1 MATRST
7 ISLEFADGTI
17 GQVYCHWDGYLAHNG
32 KMLMEYYSNPFILRD
47 LIDLG
52 SLSSL
57 RPQIGTKHPFS
68 MFEANMTQDEYANL
82 YRDMCTFY
90 ERDRGE
96 RSADATYFKDYLHFL
111 VDGQGRLSRAKGAV
125 APIYLGA
132 QILQTDGL
140 AAIDQQVFSLNV
152 LWDQMIKQSR
162 IYGVFHQGGWCDVGH
177 PEAIAL
183 AESLLHG

>member
-7 ISLEFADGTI
+7 IALEFADGTI

-32 KMLMEYYSNPFILRD
+32 KMLQEYYSNPFILRD

-96 RSADATYFKDYLHFL
+96 RSADATYFKNYEHFL
-111 VDGQGRLSRAKGAV
+111 VDGQEEE
-125 APIYLGA
+125 YDY
-132 QILQTDGL
+132 ILRNVNGKPTWFVSDHGGDFRFLTL
-140 AAIDQQVFSLNV
+140 ALVEDILENV
-152 LWDQMIKQSR
+152 EVL
-162 IYGVFHQGGWCDVGH
+162 
-177 PEAIAL
+177 PL
-183 AESLLHG
+183 

>member
-7 ISLEFADGTI
+7 IALEFADGTI

-96 RSADATYFKDYLHFL
+96 RSADATYFKDYEYFL
-111 VDGQGRLSRAKGAV
+111 VDGQAEEYDYILRNVNGIATWFVSDHDGDFVTLESAIMDEEDRIAQDETDEV
-125 APIYLGA
+125 AY
-132 QILQTDGL
+132 
-140 AAIDQQVFSLNV
+140 
-152 LWDQMIKQSR
+152 
-162 IYGVFHQGGWCDVGH
+162 
-177 PEAIAL
+177 
-183 AESLLHG
+183 